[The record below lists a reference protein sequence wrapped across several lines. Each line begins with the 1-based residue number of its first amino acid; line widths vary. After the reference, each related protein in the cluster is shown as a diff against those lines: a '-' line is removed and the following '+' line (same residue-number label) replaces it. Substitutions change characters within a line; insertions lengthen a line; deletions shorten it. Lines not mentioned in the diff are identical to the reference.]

1 MKYRI
6 FTNHY
11 YFYYYIYLLVGKE
24 NSVIFRFIAEGARVV
39 SRGVISH
46 KREITRMSRVNV
58 RLVRGENKGASIDY
72 LKITRTDLVITPE
85 ERQRVN
91 LVAAI

>member
-1 MKYRI
+1 
-6 FTNHY
+6 
-11 YFYYYIYLLVGKE
+11 
-24 NSVIFRFIAEGARVV
+24 
-39 SRGVISH
+39 
-46 KREITRMSRVNV
+46 MSRVNV

-91 LVAAI
+91 LVTAI